1 MKTKHITTHS
11 TEEAWR
17 TAASIFPTDY
27 SRDSLRS
34 QNAGYDIYH
43 STADGVSA
51 WISDLGTRLEVNLP
65 NGETVNVWI
74 DEEGPKETEQAES
87 TSAAEE
93 LPENWE
99 ERKETA
105 RRIQRLMYHY
115 TCDYMDELAK
125 KEKEDKAVEEMKN
138 SSSAEIKCVVLTA
151 EWNAKVVLDC
161 MKDCRKA
168 VRILAN
174 KNEEVDNWMLAGI
187 NAAITEAT
195 KDGFIPF
202 DLPACLCG
210 MLGAEWRNCEK
221 NEEDK
226 KQ

>member
-74 DEEGPKETEQAES
+74 EEKEPEPTAEEIAEAIE
-87 TSAAEE
+87 TRHAAERLRPRALYTPTVCQKVTVCIMGGILAANDDERRVYEGLKRGDPALALEVLTSYANTNGIKWGGIWCGNVTHYDHGKTGSGHYIIEGYISASLGEE
-93 LPENWE
+93 L
-99 ERKETA
+99 
-105 RRIQRLMYHY
+105 
-115 TCDYMDELAK
+115 DFLAK
-125 KEKEDKAVEEMKN
+125 CADILNEQNKEHREESGK
-138 SSSAEIKCVVLTA
+138 
-151 EWNAKVVLDC
+151 
-161 MKDCRKA
+161 R
-168 VRILAN
+168 
-174 KNEEVDNWMLAGI
+174 
-187 NAAITEAT
+187 
-195 KDGFIPF
+195 
-202 DLPACLCG
+202 
-210 MLGAEWRNCEK
+210 
-221 NEEDK
+221 
-226 KQ
+226 Q